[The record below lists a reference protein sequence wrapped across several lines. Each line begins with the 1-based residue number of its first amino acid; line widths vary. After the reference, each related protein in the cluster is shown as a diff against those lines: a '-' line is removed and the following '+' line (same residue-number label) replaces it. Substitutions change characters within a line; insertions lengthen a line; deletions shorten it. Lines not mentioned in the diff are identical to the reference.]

1 MSLWPRPRRL
11 TRTQADLARAR
22 GRGRAVFFSSHVLEV
37 VEKLC
42 NKLTIIRA
50 GEVLAQGATE
60 QVRGDDTLEDVFL
73 DLVERE
79 A

>member
-1 MSLWPRPRRL
+1 M
-11 TRTQADLARAR
+11 
-22 GRGRAVFFSSHVLEV
+22 LEV

-50 GEVLAQGATE
+50 GEVLAQGTTE
-60 QVRGDDTLEDVFL
+60 QVRGDNVLEDVFL
-73 DLVERE
+73 ELVEQE